1 MFEMVGA
8 AGALALA
15 GGARGAWAQSA
26 KRIERLAPELDAI
39 IDTSQ
44 PIRELATGFGGDI
57 GPAEGPVWIAE
68 GRYLLF
74 NDIQTSRRMKYTPGQ
89 GVVVA
94 KTPTNE
100 ANGLTRDLQGRLI
113 SAEHVTRRVTRED
126 PDGSITVVANNFQG
140 KRLLQ
145 AERRH
150 REIRRRIYFTDPGG
164 PLAPDQFDVTVAGV
178 YRVSPDLGS
187 ISLIVDDLIGPNG
200 LAFSPDERVL
210 YVNDARRRIVRAY
223 DLLPNGTVAKQTSRL
238 FADMG
243 GPEPGVPDGMK
254 VDTAGNVY
262 TGGAGG
268 LYIMDKTGKKLGRI
282 VHGQPATTNV
292 AFGGDDWKTLY
303 FTTRSSLNMV
313 TVKIRRACL
322 CRPGRGRRERHD
334 SERLTA
340 RFPRDRVGGDGRSD
354 ACSTRY
360 TARHERALTSRAFRP
375 TAIPRSRQGIRSRR
389 VANVNGLTV
398 HMLEAGYETPGRPAV
413 LLLHGFP
420 ELAYSWRKVM
430 LPLASAGYHVIAP
443 DQRGYGRTTG
453 WDDSLRRRS
462 RSLPHP
468 QHGERCDRARLRARL
483 PLRGDG
489 GGTRR
494 RSAGRVVGRAHP
506 AGRLPLGDDHELTVR
521 RSAVAAVRH
530 G

>member
-1 MFEMVGA
+1 MQAGDRISRRRMFEILGT
-8 AGALALA
+8 AGGLALA
-15 GGARGAWAQSA
+15 GGARVAWAQSA

-44 PIRELATGFGGDI
+44 SIRELATGFGGDI

-113 SAEHVTRRVTRED
+113 SAEHATRRVTRED
-126 PDGSITVVANNFQG
+126 PDGSMTVVSNNFQG
-140 KRLLQ
+140 KRLLRPNDVIVKSDG
-145 AERRH
+145 A
-150 REIRRRIYFTDPGG
+150 IYFTDPGG
-164 PLAPDQFDVTVAGV
+164 PLAPDQYDVTVSGV

-200 LAFSPDERVL
+200 LAFSPDESIL

-238 FADMG
+238 FANMG

-254 VDTAGNVY
+254 VDAPGNVY

-282 VHGQPATTNV
+282 VHGLPATTNV

-313 TVKIRRACL
+313 SVKI
-322 CRPGRGRRERHD
+322 
-334 SERLTA
+334 
-340 RFPRDRVGGDGRSD
+340 
-354 ACSTRY
+354 
-360 TARHERALTSRAFRP
+360 
-375 TAIPRSRQGIRSRR
+375 
-389 VANVNGLTV
+389 
-398 HMLEAGYETPGRPAV
+398 AGVPVPA
-413 LLLHGFP
+413 
-420 ELAYSWRKVM
+420 KKK
-430 LPLASAGYHVIAP
+430 
-443 DQRGYGRTTG
+443 T
-453 WDDSLRRRS
+453 
-462 RSLPHP
+462 
-468 QHGERCDRARLRARL
+468 
-483 PLRGDG
+483 
-489 GGTRR
+489 
-494 RSAGRVVGRAHP
+494 
-506 AGRLPLGDDHELTVR
+506 
-521 RSAVAAVRH
+521 
-530 G
+530 